1 MSNKILSLL
10 LGGALLLLS
19 ACQSEKT
26 SEPDYDIVIYGA
38 TSAGAMA
45 AYSAKMMGKSV
56 LLLESSTHIGGLT
69 SGGLGYTDIGNK
81 YAITGLA
88 RDFYRKVGEEYD
100 EFESWIFEP
109 KVASAVYDD
118 YLAKAEVEVLLQKQ
132 LVSAEKEGAVI
143 RSITVQDAETSEEMT
158 VSGKQFIDATYEGD
172 LLAKAGVSFTV
183 GRESNETYGETYNG
197 VQLLEKHQFPD
208 GIDPYI
214 VPGDST
220 SGLLWGISDAELA
233 PRGSADD
240 KVQAYNFRICLSS
253 DPDNR
258 IPITRPADYDSARYE
273 LLARL
278 IATKPNATGLYTY
291 LKFDRMPNNKTDIN
305 NNGAFSTDMIGMN
318 YHYPEASYEERAEFY
333 DELESYTKGLLYFLW
348 HDERVPE
355 ELRQKLNE
363 WGYPKDEYVDN
374 GNWSPQ
380 IYVREGRRMIG
391 EYVMTEHNCVGREVV
406 DDPIALA
413 AYTMDSHN
421 CQRLVVD
428 GMVKNEGDVQIGG
441 FPPYPISYRSLTPK
455 REECENLL
463 VPVSLSAS
471 HIAFGSIRMEPVF
484 MVLGQVTAVA
494 ASMAIDAGAK
504 VQEIDVSALQQKL
517 ENDPLLDGTPAD
529 VLVDDANDQQVER
542 VGDWNTDAPS
552 VRSYGASTSEVERT
566 DEHSFRFLLPVKQ
579 SGSYKA
585 YYYCP
590 VKRGQEAVYPE
601 SLSVHVQAGGNTTTQ
616 AIDYAENAGEWAYL
630 GTYNFDADQPAYIEL
645 DGAASVGQ
653 TLLADAVLL
662 VWEENSDGF

>member
-10 LGGALLLLS
+10 LGGALLLFS

-26 SEPDYDIVIYGA
+26 SESDYDIIIYGA
-38 TSAGAMA
+38 TSAGVMA

-56 LLLESSTHIGGLT
+56 LLLESSAHIGGLT

-118 YLAKAEVEVLLQKQ
+118 YLAKADVEVLLQKQ

-143 RSITVQDAETSEEMT
+143 KSITVQDAETGEEMT

-208 GIDPYI
+208 GIDPYV

-258 IPITRPADYDSARYE
+258 IPITRPADYDSTRYE

-291 LKFDRMPNNKTDIN
+291 LKFDLMPNNKTDIN

-355 ELRQKLNE
+355 ELRTKLQE

-391 EYVMTEHNCVGREVV
+391 EYVMTEHNCVGDEVV

-542 VGDWNTDAPS
+542 AGDWNTDAPS

-579 SGSYKA
+579 SGSYKT

-601 SLSVHVQAGGNTTTQ
+601 SLSVHVQAGGNRTTQ
-616 AIDYAENAGEWAYL
+616 TIDYAENAGEWAYL
-630 GTYNFDADQPAYIEL
+630 GTYDFDADQPAYIEL
-645 DGAASVGQ
+645 DGAASVGE

-662 VWEENSDGF
+662 VWEE